1 MKLII
6 VISIFFVLFGLI
18 EILQRWIKIKH
29 ELTRKLAHIFS
40 GVIILFLPN
49 FLSAEEIVL
58 LAVVFAVFLCISKYF
73 GLLSSIHKIDRKT
86 LGEVY
91 FPLGIGI
98 SAFFFLPSHVLAF
111 QFGILVLTFAD
122 SLAGIIG
129 ETFGNH
135 RIAFL
140 ANKKS
145 LEGTSAFF
153 ITTFLII
160 YFLEFPQPS
169 FLFLPALTTTILLT
183 SVEVLLFAGLDNL
196 FLPILA
202 TYIFI
207 MFGL

>member
-1 MKLII
+1 MKLIL

-18 EILQRWIKIKH
+18 EILQRWKKIKH
-29 ELTRKLAHIFS
+29 ELTRKLTHVFS
-40 GVIILFLPN
+40 GIIIFFLPN
-49 FLSAEEIVL
+49 FLTAKEIVL
-58 LAVVFAVFLCISKYF
+58 LAAVFAIFLGISKYF

-129 ETFGNH
+129 ETFGKH
-135 RIAFL
+135 KIAFL

-160 YFLEFPQPS
+160 CFFGFLRPP
-169 FLFLPALTTTILLT
+169 FLVLPALTATILLT
-183 SVEVLLFAGLDNL
+183 LVEMLLFAGLDNL

-207 MFGL
+207 MIGL